1 MNDRITTF
9 AESLFMFWQYPF
21 LLLWVMGMSGHKIW
35 FYFRTHTHTDL
46 DQKQLA
52 ADYTIQSDIYVYLF
66 SLLEAIGISQKN
78 ELWGLH
84 RSLSF
89 CKPFYFLQ
97 YHTLCTKL
105 CLCGGGYGCTNS
117 IWSEKKEDSAYLAL
131 GSYSIQIWKDLL
143 IYSDILQK
151 DWARLVYR

>member
-1 MNDRITTF
+1 
-9 AESLFMFWQYPF
+9 MFWQYPF

-66 SLLEAIGISQKN
+66 SLLLEAIGISQKN

-84 RSLSF
+84 RSLSLFANPSTF
-89 CKPFYFLQ
+89 CNTTHCAQSYAYVVVVMVALIVSDQ
-97 YHTLCTKL
+97 
-105 CLCGGGYGCTNS
+105 
-117 IWSEKKEDSAYLAL
+117 EKKIMLASS
-131 GSYSIQIWKDLL
+131 GSNAPIILHYHMTRSFRLLFSGALFPPSFRTWKNLL
-143 IYSDILQK
+143 I
-151 DWARLVYR
+151 

>member
-66 SLLEAIGISQKN
+66 PLLEAIGISEKN

-84 RSLSF
+84 RSLSLFANPSTF
-89 CKPFYFLQ
+89 CNTTHCAQSYAYVVVVMVALIVSDQ
-97 YHTLCTKL
+97 
-105 CLCGGGYGCTNS
+105 
-117 IWSEKKEDSAYLAL
+117 KKKNIHHSP
-131 GSYSIQIWKDLL
+131 SIQTWKDLL
-143 IYSDILQK
+143 IL
-151 DWARLVYR
+151 

>member
-1 MNDRITTF
+1 MKIFLKMPLDETSIIFLEQTIYKMNDRITTF

-35 FYFRTHTHTDL
+35 FYFRTHTDL

-52 ADYTIQSDIYVYLF
+52 ADYTIQSEMYMYIYFHYWKQLAF
-66 SLLEAIGISQKN
+66 
-78 ELWGLH
+78 H
-84 RSLSF
+84 RKMSYEDYIVLSLSF

-117 IWSEKKEDSAYLAL
+117 IWSEKKEDSAYQAL
-131 GSYSIQIWKDLL
+131 GSS
-143 IYSDILQK
+143 SF
-151 DWARLVYR
+151 

>member
-78 ELWGLH
+78 ELWGLR
-84 RSLSF
+84 RSI
-89 CKPFYFLQ
+89 FLQ
-97 YHTLCTKL
+97 TLLHTYCNPTRYHTLCNACAQSYAYVVVVMVAL
-105 CLCGGGYGCTNS
+105 IVS
-117 IWSEKKEDSAYLAL
+117 DQRKKK
-131 GSYSIQIWKDLL
+131 IQHT
-143 IYSDILQK
+143 
-151 DWARLVYR
+151 

>member
-1 MNDRITTF
+1 MRKSFLKYLLQGSIQKMLISTLPLDETSIIFLEQTIYKMNDRITTF

-97 YHTLCTKL
+97 YHTLCNVHKVMPMWWWL
-105 CLCGGGYGCTNS
+105 WLH
-117 IWSEKKEDSAYLAL
+117 
-131 GSYSIQIWKDLL
+131 
-143 IYSDILQK
+143 
-151 DWARLVYR
+151 

>member
-1 MNDRITTF
+1 MI
-9 AESLFMFWQYPF
+9 ELQHLLSLCLCFDNIPF
-21 LLLWVMGMSGHKIW
+21 SCCGLWAWVGIKSDFI
-35 FYFRTHTHTDL
+35 FEHTHPDL

-84 RSLSF
+84 RSLSLFANPSTF
-89 CKPFYFLQ
+89 CNTT
-97 YHTLCTKL
+97 HCAMCTKL

-117 IWSEKKEDSAYLAL
+117 IWSEKKEDSAYL
-131 GSYSIQIWKDLL
+131 SSWSIFISNMKRSAN
-143 IYSDILQK
+143 I
-151 DWARLVYR
+151 

>member
-1 MNDRITTF
+1 MPLDETSIIFLEQTIYKMNDRITTF
-9 AESLFMFWQYPF
+9 AESLFMFMFWQYPF

-84 RSLSF
+84 RSLSL
-89 CKPFYFLQ
+89 FLQ
-97 YHTLCTKL
+97 TLLLSAIPHTVHKVMPMWWWLWL
-105 CLCGGGYGCTNS
+105 H
-117 IWSEKKEDSAYLAL
+117 
-131 GSYSIQIWKDLL
+131 
-143 IYSDILQK
+143 
-151 DWARLVYR
+151 

>member
-1 MNDRITTF
+1 
-9 AESLFMFWQYPF
+9 MFWQYPF

-84 RSLSF
+84 RSLSLFANPSTF
-89 CKPFYFLQ
+89 CNTT
-97 YHTLCTKL
+97 HCAMCTKL

-131 GSYSIQIWKDLL
+131 GSSSFQIWKDLL

-151 DWARLVYR
+151 DWARLVCL